1 MKIFCIIGYFL
12 LTSISNLEQLER
24 VDLVK
29 YDILAKRYVDD
40 YTTSVNIACPAYLKH
55 TQSKMVHAFTIY
67 IFRESVI
74 YICNIRFTW
83 FLSTLLVICI
93 FIFASTYAQS
103 ASNAI
108 SVAPWGGKG
117 GSQSWEFILP
127 DGARLTEISV
137 RCGAVLDSIS
147 FTYKD
152 QEGTHSSRSFGGTG
166 GTPYVVS
173 FEYIWHMYT
182 RIEVSF

>member
-1 MKIFCIIGYFL
+1 M
-12 LTSISNLEQLER
+12 
-24 VDLVK
+24 
-29 YDILAKRYVDD
+29 
-40 YTTSVNIACPAYLKH
+40 
-55 TQSKMVHAFTIY
+55 
-67 IFRESVI
+67 
-74 YICNIRFTW
+74 
-83 FLSTLLVICI
+83 
-93 FIFASTYAQS
+93 S

-166 GTPYVVS
+166 GTPYVTEAFADDELVIGLVDVS
-173 FEYIWHMYT
+173 DHLTI
-182 RIEVSF
+182 SL